1 MLESQTGPSLVL
13 KMFKYSVSPLS
24 QSPYLELF
32 RSRGGP
38 VEDFFFFFLG
48 GGGSQETFSG
58 EAQLRKTT
66 LYDFLG
72 PSFNT
77 RTPF

>member
-38 VEDFFFFFLG
+38 VEDFFFWG
-48 GGGSQETFSG
+48 GGGGGQSG
-58 EAQLRKTT
+58 DIFRG
-66 LYDFLG
+66 G
-72 PSFNT
+72 PVKKNH
-77 RTPF
+77 PV